1 MSAQHVVGVLEDD
14 EERLWATLPEAIAL
28 ADAERAR
35 LTLAK
40 TTDPGLLLRW
50 FGPAA
55 LNAMCLSS
63 DLLDF
68 RMSASHKLAR
78 AAEFVPA
85 WVPVTTLLLGE
96 NTTSALTELLT
107 GGLYDVVV
115 ATDSLLARSRRLRC
129 ELKRLEIRT
138 VCVPARPA
146 SRPGVPAGE
155 ADPAPQ
161 GPRMTASP
169 RHRSEHAS

>member
-1 MSAQHVVGVLEDD
+1 VSAHHVLGILEDD
-14 EERLWATLPEAIAL
+14 EERLWATLHQAIAI
-28 ADAERAR
+28 ADVERAR

-55 LNAMCLSS
+55 LNAMCVSS

-68 RMSASHKLAR
+68 HTTASHKVAR

-96 NTTSALTELLT
+96 STASALTELLT

-115 ATDSLLARSRRLRC
+115 ATDALLAHSRRLRC
-129 ELKRLEIRT
+129 QLKRLELRT
-138 VCVPARPA
+138 VPVPVRPA
-146 SRPGVPAGE
+146 PTPGIPAGD
-155 ADPAPQ
+155 ADLERLKA
-161 GPRMTASP
+161 RA
-169 RHRSEHAS
+169 